1 MIVAYWI
8 AAGLLAFVSLY
19 AGALKLFRT
28 KQQLEGAS
36 GMAWTAGFSQGAI
49 RLIGV
54 AELLGVI
61 GLIVPP
67 LTGIAPILAPI
78 AAVALGV
85 LQIGA
90 VVTHAR
96 LGEKP
101 ILNIVLVVLATAAAV
116 FGFVVWA

>member
-8 AAGLLAFVSLY
+8 VAGLLAFVSLY
-19 AGALKLFRT
+19 AAGLKLFRS
-28 KQQLEGAS
+28 KEQLQGAN
-36 GMAWTAGFSQGAI
+36 GMAWTEGFSQGAI

-54 AELLGVI
+54 AELLGAI

-78 AAVALGV
+78 AAVGLGV

-90 VVTHAR
+90 TVTHAR
-96 LGEKP
+96 LGERP
-101 ILNIVLVVLATAAAV
+101 IINLVLVALAAAAAV
-116 FGFVVWA
+116 LGFIVWA

>member
-19 AGALKLFRT
+19 AAGLKLFRS
-28 KQQLEGAS
+28 KGQLEGAS
-36 GMAWTAGFSQGAI
+36 GMAWSRGFSQGAI

-54 AELLGVI
+54 AELLGAI

-67 LTGIAPILAPI
+67 LTGIAPVLAPI

-90 VVTHAR
+90 TVTHAR

-101 ILNIVLVVLATAAAV
+101 ALNIVLVVLAAVAAV
-116 FGFVVWA
+116 SGFIVWV